1 MKWTVLTLAFAA
13 LFTAL
18 LAPAPASAQAA
29 MSFNHFVTDDLPHA
43 QCMAKARTTM
53 RKARLSLLEPTSEAV
68 WAETSDRNK
77 LASIYCLKSR
87 DVAVVSVAGKRVSE
101 TRPILDRLMSAWRD
115 ND

>member
-1 MKWTVLTLAFAA
+1 MKWTVFILAFAA
-13 LFTAL
+13 LLAL
-18 LAPAPASAQAA
+18 APASAQAA

-77 LASIYCLKSR
+77 LAAIYCLKTR
-87 DVAVVSVAGKRVSE
+87 DVAVVTVAGKRTSE

>member
-1 MKWTVLTLAFAA
+1 MKWTVFTLAFA
-13 LFTAL
+13 AL

-29 MSFNHFVTDDLPHA
+29 MSFNHYVTDEMPHA
-43 QCMAKARTTM
+43 QCMAKARTVM
-53 RKARLSLLEPTSEAV
+53 RKARLSLLEPTSEAI

-87 DVAVVSVAGKRVSE
+87 DVAIITVAGKRITE